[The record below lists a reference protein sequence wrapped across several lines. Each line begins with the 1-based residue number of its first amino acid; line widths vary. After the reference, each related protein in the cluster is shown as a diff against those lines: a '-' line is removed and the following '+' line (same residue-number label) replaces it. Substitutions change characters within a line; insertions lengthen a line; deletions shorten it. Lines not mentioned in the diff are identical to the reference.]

1 MKKYLIPVT
10 ERKEPIYF
18 AEQQLKIFWLPDE
31 IKVEKDIQDILVN
44 FSEAERHERM
54 LNKNPKY
61 ILRNYVAQK
70 AIEDEHFLGQIFE
83 VLTHPYEEWPE
94 FDE

>member
-10 ERKEPIYF
+10 ERKEPIAF

-44 FSEAERHERM
+44 FSE
-54 LNKNPKY
+54 
-61 ILRNYVAQK
+61 QK
-70 AIEDEHFLGQIFE
+70 DTQQL
-83 VLTHPYEEWPE
+83 PR
-94 FDE
+94 